1 MTFIHHF
8 DFDWS
13 RKPRSTQDT
22 SYNFSVFEISSNT
35 LYTNSYKS
43 SIRSKSGTFVGKTD
57 PPDQLILSWTND
69 LIIVFQYCKWAIHSA
84 VAWLEIPSITTVDIA
99 NPHKSKTKT
108 KSKKRAFCCFLL
120 FRAIVLWK
128 LDTQAGHTLL
138 QSEVARRAFRGQAF
152 YILRKVYN
160 GWEYP
165 FKLTDHCKM
174 SKFQGGPLG
183 Q

>member
-13 RKPRSTQDT
+13 HKPRSTHDT

-57 PPDQLILSWTND
+57 PPDQLILSWTNA
-69 LIIVFQYCKWAIHSA
+69 LIIVFQYCEWAIHSA
-84 VAWLEIPSITTVDIA
+84 VAWLEIPLITTVNITRL
-99 NPHKSKTKT
+99 HKSKTET
-108 KSKKRAFCCFLL
+108 KSKKGAFCCFLQI
-120 FRAIVLWK
+120 RAIVLWK
-128 LDTQAGHTLL
+128 IDTQAGHTLL
-138 QSEVARRAFRGQAF
+138 QSEVTRRAFRGQAL
-152 YILRKVYN
+152 YILQKVYD
-160 GWEYP
+160 GWDDP